1 MKAWRLVLIVFI
13 VAGAAT
19 PAYAYAGRDP
29 LPPLPEWPI
38 IGPLLSWLGI
48 GESESETV
56 TPTPDPTLPEYRIRT
71 VEDALTFWEGLG
83 LEEHVR
89 VLVADEDIATLI
101 EEQISNLKGLRE
113 ASLTFDT
120 DTVTIEAELDPSI
133 LDETGVKLPFFL
145 KKTTLSG
152 EITFSL
158 EASSCQLIP
167 TVEKVR
173 VNSWTLPLGGFIQES
188 IQDALD
194 TEWPTGICV
203 TGVYLTPGEI
213 ALEGYRK

>member
-1 MKAWRLVLIVFI
+1 MKVWRLVLIVFI

-29 LPPLPEWPI
+29 LPPLPEWPV
-38 IGPLLSWLGI
+38 IGPLLRWLGV
-48 GESESETV
+48 GESASEIA
-56 TPTPDPTLPEYRIRT
+56 TPTPDPALPEYRIKN
-71 VEDALTFWEGLG
+71 VEDAQTFWEGLG
-83 LEEHVR
+83 LEERVR
-89 VLVADEDIATLI
+89 VVVSDEDIAILI
-101 EEQISNLKGLRE
+101 EEQIANVKGLRE

-120 DTVTIEAELDPSI
+120 DIVTIEAELEPDI
-133 LDETGVKLPFFL
+133 LDETGVKMPFFL
-145 KKTTLSG
+145 KKKTLSG

-158 EASSCQLIP
+158 EASSCQLLP

-173 VNSWTLPLGGFIQES
+173 VNHWTLPLGGFIQEN

-203 TGVYLTPGEI
+203 TTVYLTPGEI
-213 ALEGYRK
+213 ALEGYRQ